1 METKKLLEKLSQMRK
16 FFVVDRVRD
25 KQDMVYVEERGK
37 ESKSR
42 QRKRK
47 NKLAKLKKTRKSGTF
62 RKNTL
67 WEN

>member
-1 METKKLLEKLSQMRK
+1 MRK